1 MKNRSLFMAG
11 ALALAG
17 LSLLSAKS
25 YDIIVSSPTKA
36 GAVELAPGEYRV
48 KVEGANAVFTNVDNN
63 KKFTTPVKMQTASKK
78 FDVTAVDTTKVN
90 GADQMTAIELGGSS
104 SELQFGE

>member
-25 YDIIVSSPTKA
+25 YDIIISSATKA
-36 GAVELAPGEYRV
+36 GTVQLTPGEYKV
-48 KVEGANAVFTNVDNN
+48 KVDGSNAVFTNVDNN
-63 KKFTTPVKMQTASKK
+63 KSYTTPVKVKSQEKK

-90 GADQMTAIELGGSS
+90 GTDQMTAIELGGSA